1 MKQPV
6 LNLDLY
12 LEIERIKE
20 EKDQEAENQTR
31 PTTGATDLNLLR
43 KTRSK
48 KSRKS
53 KHQKKL
59 RKPQNPELRIKTRT
73 KTKIPKRIR
82 INQKNWSRWN
92 TSTGR

>member
-31 PTTGATDLNLLR
+31 PTTGATDPQSAQ
-43 KTRSK
+43 KDKVEEVK
-48 KSRKS
+48 KE
-53 KHQKKL
+53 QTPEEAKKATE
-59 RKPQNPELRIKTRT
+59 PGAQD
-73 KTKIPKRIR
+73 
-82 INQKNWSRWN
+82 
-92 TSTGR
+92 